1 MKSSAASCLRRIC
14 LPSLR
19 DRPCATK
26 NVCRSSNEVGRSTTA
41 GLLSPTNNA
50 HLLTKRVC
58 HSSSGFLVASARRPT
73 RMKRFRLVIF
83 GLVCD
88 VLANQFGAKSVH
100 RCHLQARSGVLNS
113 IRFVRWGELRASTN
127 QFVAKPV
134 GECMPAPGGV
144 HQPGCVDSGRCTRPV
159 HPR

>member
-19 DRPCATK
+19 DEECLSFFQ
-26 NVCRSSNEVGRSTTA
+26 RSGPFHNSGSVV
-41 GLLSPTNNA
+41 PTNNA

-113 IRFVRWGELRASTN
+113 IRFVRWSELRASTN
-127 QFVAKPV
+127 QFGAKPV